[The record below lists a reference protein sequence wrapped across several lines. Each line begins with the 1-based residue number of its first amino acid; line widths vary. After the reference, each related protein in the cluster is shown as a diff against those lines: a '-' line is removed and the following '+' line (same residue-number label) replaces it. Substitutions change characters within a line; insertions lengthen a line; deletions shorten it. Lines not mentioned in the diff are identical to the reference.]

1 MNIGLYFGTFDPIHR
16 GHINIVNFLI
26 DNSLVE
32 KVWFV
37 VTPESPDK
45 SSNNLTNSILMPCV
59 KSNYRCRQ
67 DKIIRVHP

>member
-37 VTPESPDK
+37 VTPENMK
-45 SSNNLTNSILMPCV
+45 WLKL
-59 KSNYRCRQ
+59 K
-67 DKIIRVHP
+67 